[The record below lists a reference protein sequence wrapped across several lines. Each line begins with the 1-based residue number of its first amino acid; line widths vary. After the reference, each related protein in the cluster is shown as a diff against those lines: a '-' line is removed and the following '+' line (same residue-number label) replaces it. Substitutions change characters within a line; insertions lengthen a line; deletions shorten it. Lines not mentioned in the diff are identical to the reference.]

1 MGPAGMRHACQVVV
15 GLVLSSAAYGFAIGS
30 GHSWLY
36 ACRNLVKF
44 PLLILA
50 TAAICALAYFVF
62 ARFLAPRLT
71 FRDVQRLV
79 IQLFRDASVMLAG
92 LSPVSFFLAM
102 TMEQPTTEHL
112 GEYPFFQGLNV
123 MFIAV
128 CGSIALVRQTK
139 ALLGEHGLM
148 RSTGLAIIT
157 VWLSLSLFTGGQCCW
172 YMRPFFG
179 ISAIKGPPPPF
190 FLGTTPDFRGA
201 RSFYEAV
208 YNLMI
213 SPPLPESYR
222 RGRER

>member
-1 MGPAGMRHACQVVV
+1 MRPSGLQPAGKALV

-36 ACRNLVKF
+36 ACRNLAKF

-50 TAAICALAYFVF
+50 TGAICALAYFVF
-62 ARFLAPRLT
+62 ARFLAPKLT
-71 FRDVQRLV
+71 FQDVQRLV
-79 IQLFRDASVMLAG
+79 IQLFRDTSVMLAG

-102 TMEQPTTEHL
+102 TME
-112 GEYPFFQGLNV
+112 YPFFQGLNV
-123 MFIAV
+123 IFIAV

-157 VWLSLSLFTGGQCCW
+157 GWLVLSLFTGGQCCW

-208 YNLMI
+208 YNLMT